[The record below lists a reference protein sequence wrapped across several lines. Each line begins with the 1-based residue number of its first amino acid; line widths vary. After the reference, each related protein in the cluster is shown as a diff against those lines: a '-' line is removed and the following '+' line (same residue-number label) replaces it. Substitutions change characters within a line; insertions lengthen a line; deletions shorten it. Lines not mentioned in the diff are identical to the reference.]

1 MAPPSGEFSGGISE
15 NCMAIVFW
23 GRVKAVRGTREKREG
38 VEKRK
43 KDEME
48 GEEKEKKVRGRG
60 TRKGKRAHEEAER
73 AGSRKQ
79 EVKKREARSGK
90 REARSGMPNAE
101 AGIRKQKA
109 GCGMREA
116 AGNPPATG
124 GILALFSRGFG
135 TGAPA
140 ASASVDKKT
149 KIC

>member
-1 MAPPSGEFSGGISE
+1 MGKGESGAGD
-15 NCMAIVFW
+15 A
-23 GRVKAVRGTREKREG
+23 
-38 VEKRK
+38 RK
-43 KDEME
+43 KGKELRN
-48 GEEKEKKVRGRG
+48 GKKTGGKEKKRR
-60 TRKGKRAHEEAER
+60 RKYGEEEREREKERMRKRKER
-73 AGSRKQ
+73 EAGSPKP
-79 EVKKREARSGK
+79 
-90 REARSGMPNAE
+90 EARSGMPNAE

-116 AGNPPATG
+116 AGNPPAAG